1 MVYIIV
7 VLIVVH
13 MLTGQ
18 TQAAD
23 ALLIHKHNAAIHT
36 GMLLCAHHS
45 AQLHAVQLITMLFVV
60 QQDL

>member
-1 MVYIIV
+1 MGNIIV

-36 GMLLCAHHS
+36 GTLQSVLHT
-45 AQLHAVQLITMLFVV
+45 AQLHAVQLIAMLFVV